1 MSHASDLQFSV
12 EGNPRPQGSKTAVRS
27 GNKARVIEAGN
38 NTSRAQHR
46 AWRDAVTV
54 MARNAAQHAGHTEPW
69 DCPVAVELTFTMPRP
84 KSWPVTK
91 VYADTK
97 PDLDKLTRAV
107 LDSLTDAGVFA
118 DDSRVVWLNV
128 AKVASTGR
136 NGRTGV
142 DVIVCPVDPTKEDD
156 R

>member
-54 MARNAAQHAGHTEPW
+54 MARNAAQHAGHTE
-69 DCPVAVELTFTMPRP
+69 
-84 KSWPVTK
+84 
-91 VYADTK
+91 
-97 PDLDKLTRAV
+97 
-107 LDSLTDAGVFA
+107 
-118 DDSRVVWLNV
+118 
-128 AKVASTGR
+128 
-136 NGRTGV
+136 
-142 DVIVCPVDPTKEDD
+142 
-156 R
+156 

>member
-54 MARNAAQHAGHTEPW
+54 MARKTTCVCNTAPRSRRL
-69 DCPVAVELTFTMPRP
+69 PMP
-84 KSWPVTK
+84 
-91 VYADTK
+91 
-97 PDLDKLTRAV
+97 
-107 LDSLTDAGVFA
+107 
-118 DDSRVVWLNV
+118 
-128 AKVASTGR
+128 
-136 NGRTGV
+136 
-142 DVIVCPVDPTKEDD
+142 
-156 R
+156 

>member
-84 KSWPVTK
+84 KSWPITRVW
-91 VYADTK
+91 ADTK

-107 LDSLTDAGVFA
+107 IDSLTDAGIFT
-118 DDSRVVWLNV
+118 DDSRVVAIDACKITSV
-128 AKVASTGR
+128 GR
-136 NGRTGV
+136 DGTSGV
-142 DVIVCPVDPTKEDD
+142 YVGVKPMEGA
-156 R
+156 